1 MVLDFGV
8 VLLLNRA
15 GNQKKVVEKEI
26 NNGDKRASTSSNGG
40 EGDVPISTN
49 LSKVNAS
56 YESNHNAKKK
66 D

>member
-26 NNGDKRASTSSNGG
+26 NNGDKSASTSSNGG
-40 EGDVPISTN
+40 EGDVPISAN
-49 LSKVNAS
+49 PSKANAS
-56 YESNHNAKKK
+56 CETNHNPKKK